1 MSLPFHPPLHRDPD
15 SIHIL
20 DPVSI
25 NRAAAVKSKNGG
37 AHEEQTIPNQS
48 IKLEPGVTQP
58 LPSYAKPLKLEIQD
72 SYVDSGQNLTK
83 TKHLLIFLSNK

>member
-1 MSLPFHPPLHRDPD
+1 MSLPFLPPLHRDPD

-25 NRAAAVKSKNGG
+25 NRAAAVKSKHGG